1 MTTPPLSPQDLRA
14 AAEAH
19 RELGSEYS
27 DAVVDSFLEK
37 IDARLDARVNARLA
51 ELSRARTRPLAKLS
65 TDQRRTLLTGMAIG
79 VGGVGVPL
87 SLMAYNAAVYIS
99 DPGPAGASGP
109 RSRCSRDTAELV
121 TQIARQTEDLMWAS
135 PHPR

>member
-51 ELSRARTRPLAKLS
+51 ELSRARKRPLAKLS

-99 DPGPAGASGP
+99 DPGPAGGIWAAVLVASAGA
-109 RSRCSRDTAELV
+109 CGAGL
-121 TQIARQTEDLMWAS
+121 ARLFRRQ
-135 PHPR
+135 R